1 MCSNKTAI
9 NAALGTQGTLPPWE
23 GSVSPCS
30 RAAQGCHCTVG
41 LALISR
47 ESSVIP
53 EMAAA
58 HGGSAS
64 TTNTQE
70 RKEYKAV
77 QRQSMII
84 KYMELKVCVC

>member
-1 MCSNKTAI
+1 M
-9 NAALGTQGTLPPWE
+9 
-23 GSVSPCS
+23 
-30 RAAQGCHCTVG
+30 
-41 LALISR
+41 
-47 ESSVIP
+47 IP